1 MSFAKGL
8 RCQDCSRRYP
18 PEPLYTCEYC
28 FGALEVEYD
37 YEAMGQAVSR
47 EVFEGGPPSLWR
59 YLPVLPVEKPG
70 AGFSTGYTPLIRARN
85 LEKELEVREL
95 YIKDDTVNH
104 PTLSFKDRV
113 VAVALTKAKEFGFDT
128 VACVSTGNLANALS
142 GQAAVVGLKR
152 FIFIPATLEEAK
164 IVGSLIYD
172 PHLVLV
178 EGTFDQINRL
188 CVEIT
193 ERYNWAFVNVN
204 LRPYYAEGSKT
215 MAYEIAEQLG
225 WRLPK
230 HVVAPAASGLL
241 ITQLHK
247 GFTELKTL
255 RLVQEAHQVKIYVAQ
270 PEGCAPIAEAVRKGT
285 DFITPVME
293 PKTVAKSLAIGSPFS
308 GVYAARVAMETGG
321 YAAAVSDCEIVE
333 AIKLLSRTEG
343 VFAETAGGTT
353 LAGAIKLIEEGRIP
367 KDEPTVVCITGNGYK
382 TQDAVIPALEIKPSI
397 KPTLEDFERYLEE
410 VEAA

>member
-1 MSFAKGL
+1 MSFAKAL
-8 RCQDCSRRYP
+8 KCQDCGRRYP
-18 PEPLYTCEYC
+18 LEPLYTCEYC

-37 YEAMGQAVSR
+37 YEAMRGAVSK
-47 EVFEGGPPSLWR
+47 EAFEKGPPSLWR

-70 AGFSTGYTPLIRARN
+70 AGFLTGFTPLVRARN
-85 LEKELEVREL
+85 LERELGVREL

-142 GQAAVVGLKR
+142 GQAAVAGLRR
-152 FIFIPATLEEAK
+152 FIFIPATLETAK

-178 EGTFDQINRL
+178 DGTFDQINRL
-188 CVEIT
+188 CAEIT

-215 MAYEIAEQLG
+215 MAYEIAEGLG
-225 WRLPK
+225 WRLPG

-241 ITQLHK
+241 ITQLDK
-247 GFTELKTL
+247 GFRELNFL
-255 RLVQEAHQVKIYVAQ
+255 GLVEERREVKIYIAQ

-285 DFITPVME
+285 DFITPVRE
-293 PKTVAKSLAIGSPFS
+293 PKTIAKSLAIGSPFS
-308 GVYAARVAMETGG
+308 GVYAARVVMRSGG
-321 YAAAVSDCEIVE
+321 YAAVVSDKEIVE
-333 AIKLLSRTEG
+333 AIKLLARTEG
-343 VFAETAGGTT
+343 IFAETAGGVT

-367 KDEPTVVCITGNGYK
+367 RDEPIVVCITGNGYK
-382 TQDAVIPALEIKPSI
+382 TQDAVVPALKTKPPI
-397 KPTLEDFERYLEE
+397 KPTLEDFERYLKE
-410 VEAA
+410 VGEG